1 MRFLSL
7 AINDKTFGCLSAQ
20 CFNRNRF
27 VYKYLIMHTLLVFL
41 EKKKENLSHEPLFQF
56 IPMKIGA
63 LVKGNKMKNSD
74 HMLNKTMFLKELD
87 FFTSW

>member
-7 AINDKTFGCLSAQ
+7 AINDKTFECLSAQ
-20 CFNRNRF
+20 CFNR
-27 VYKYLIMHTLLVFL
+27 
-41 EKKKENLSHEPLFQF
+41 KKEDNLSHEPLFQL

-63 LVKGNKMKNSD
+63 LVNGNKMKNSD
-74 HMLNKTMFLKELD
+74 HMLNKTMFLKEID